1 MQSIIVTYFA
11 CFAKDSWASNKKKQ
25 NKTKKRK
32 KGFSDQ
38 LKDNGNFISRFFS
51 YDKRKN
57 DWLKQ

>member
-11 CFAKDSWASNKKKQ
+11 CFAKDSWASNKKK
-25 NKTKKRK
+25 NKTKQKKRK
-32 KGFSDQ
+32 KGFSHQ

-57 DWLKQ
+57 D